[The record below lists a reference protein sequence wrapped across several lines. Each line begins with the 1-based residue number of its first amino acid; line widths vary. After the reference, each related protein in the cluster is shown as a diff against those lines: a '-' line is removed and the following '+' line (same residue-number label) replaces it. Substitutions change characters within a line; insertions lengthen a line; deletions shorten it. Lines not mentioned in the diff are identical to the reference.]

1 MKSKKTAAIIQARMG
16 STRLPGKVM
25 KNLKAKPVL
34 WHVIERVKQAENID
48 EIIIATTT
56 HERDKIIFEKA
67 KEWGVKAYRG
77 SEEDVLERYY
87 EAANNYETDT
97 IVRITSDD
105 PLVDPFIVDN
115 LIGCFN
121 DKEYSL
127 VTNSSEEKRT
137 FPIGLDVE
145 IFSFNVLKEAYNN
158 AAEKYQREH
167 VTPYIYEN
175 FRNDIYIYHNADD
188 YSDFRWTLDTI
199 EDYKFMK
206 EIYNNL
212 YNGKYNFYFKDII
225 SFLKKNPQIR
235 KINEDIKQKSVKDG
249 V

>member
-105 PLVDPFIVDN
+105 PLVDPFIVC
-115 LIGCFN
+115 L
-121 DKEYSL
+121 
-127 VTNSSEEKRT
+127 
-137 FPIGLDVE
+137 
-145 IFSFNVLKEAYNN
+145 
-158 AAEKYQREH
+158 
-167 VTPYIYEN
+167 
-175 FRNDIYIYHNADD
+175 
-188 YSDFRWTLDTI
+188 
-199 EDYKFMK
+199 
-206 EIYNNL
+206 L
-212 YNGKYNFYFKDII
+212 YTSPSPRD
-225 SFLKKNPQIR
+225 
-235 KINEDIKQKSVKDG
+235 
-249 V
+249 